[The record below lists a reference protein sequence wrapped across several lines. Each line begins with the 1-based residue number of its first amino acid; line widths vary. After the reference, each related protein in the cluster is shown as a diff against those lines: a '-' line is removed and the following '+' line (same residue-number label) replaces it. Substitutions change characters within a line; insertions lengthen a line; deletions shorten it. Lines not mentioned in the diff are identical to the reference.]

1 MAYLIRR
8 RRLRSISRR
17 HAGDELEGTSRVV
30 AEEKCV
36 CENLWKVDNF

>member
-17 HAGDELEGTSRVV
+17 HAGDELEGR
-30 AEEKCV
+30 AKEKCV
-36 CENLWKVDNF
+36 CEKER